1 MSLHAGQVVRYGDAL
16 WRVDYVN
23 DCRARIVPLLKRH
36 ILEEGVDYSAEQRGV
51 NVSPNSTLEVVTDI
65 DRVKTEIELAVTER
79 ELAEV
84 KAELAKEAKRA
95 ALSTPAPKP
104 APTPKAPRG
113 AGWHLTDLVP
123 DVNPGSL
130 KESVLLFLAAHP
142 GSSTK
147 EVVIEGATPGA
158 VAACLDRFMKAGV
171 VVRNV

>member
-36 ILEEGVDYSAEQRGV
+36 LADDFDTTEQRGV

-95 ALSTPAPKP
+95 AVPTLAPKP
-104 APTPKAPRG
+104 APAPKAPRG

-123 DVNPGSL
+123 DVQPGSL

-142 GSSTK
+142 GASTK

-171 VVRNV
+171 VIRV